1 MAANPGR
8 VFPTP
13 GGQLGTHKLPSEALG
28 GKLTP
33 PNGARNPA
41 EAHTGTTVSSACDSL
56 AREGVCSPAAALHDG
71 CYFVVIEPFQGG
83 GRAQTGAT
91 EAVG

>member
-1 MAANPGR
+1 M
-8 VFPTP
+8 
-13 GGQLGTHKLPSEALG
+13 L
-28 GKLTP
+28 
-33 PNGARNPA
+33 
-41 EAHTGTTVSSACDSL
+41 
-56 AREGVCSPAAALHDG
+56 AAALHDA

>member
-1 MAANPGR
+1 MVQGTRRRRDRPDKLKHLR
-8 VFPTP
+8 WPT
-13 GGQLGTHKLPSEALG
+13 
-28 GKLTP
+28 
-33 PNGARNPA
+33 
-41 EAHTGTTVSSACDSL
+41 
-56 AREGVCSPAAALHDG
+56 REGVCLLAAALHDA

>member
-1 MAANPGR
+1 VGEPFRRPEARLSAY
-8 VFPTP
+8 
-13 GGQLGTHKLPSEALG
+13 KLPSEALG

-33 PNGARNPA
+33 PQWCKEPGGG
-41 EAHTGTTVSSACDSL
+41 ETGPTVSSACDSL
-56 AREGVCSPAAALHDG
+56 AREGVCLLAAALHDA

>member
-1 MAANPGR
+1 
-8 VFPTP
+8 
-13 GGQLGTHKLPSEALG
+13 L
-28 GKLTP
+28 
-33 PNGARNPA
+33 
-41 EAHTGTTVSSACDSL
+41 
-56 AREGVCSPAAALHDG
+56 PAAALHDG